1 MSKRLLLLN
10 LVLVS
15 AGVVFSIQL
24 VWAFLATPWL
34 PPSAVARATQPTLPP
49 ATEERASGPLATYDV
64 VASKNLFN
72 PSRSETGTAS
82 VAPSV
87 KPFLH
92 GVVLTDGAPAAF
104 LEDPTTKRVRGYK
117 PGDAVAGGQLE
128 RIEADRVVIRRGE
141 GTFEVLLRDPAKPK
155 AVAAAPPA
163 TPPQPGAAQPRPPL
177 PGVPGVQPGPTVPGQ
192 PPPTLFRRPQLPA
205 APPVR
210 NAPDS

>member
-10 LVLVS
+10 LILVS
-15 AGVVFSIQL
+15 AGIVFSVQL
-24 VWAFLATPWL
+24 VRTFLSTPRL
-34 PPSAVARATQPTLPP
+34 PPLAVARATQPTLPP
-49 ATEERASGPLATYDV
+49 ATEERASVPLATYDV

-92 GVVLTDGAPAAF
+92 GVVLTDGGPAAF
-104 LEDPTTKRVRGYK
+104 LEDPTTKRVRAYK

-155 AVAAAPPA
+155 AVAAASPA
-163 TPPQPGAAQPRPPL
+163 TPGPGAVQPRPPL
-177 PGVPGVQPGPTVPGQ
+177 PGGPGVQPGPTVPGQ
-192 PPPTLFRRPQLPA
+192 PPPTLFRRPQMPA

>member
-15 AGVVFSIQL
+15 GAVVFSVQL
-24 VWAFLATPWL
+24 VRTFLSSPQL
-34 PPSAVARATQPTLPP
+34 PPPPVARPTQPTLPP
-49 ATEERASGPLATYDV
+49 ATQERQSVPLTAYDV

-72 PSRSETGTAS
+72 PSRSEAGTAS
-82 VAPSV
+82 IAPTA

-92 GVVLTDGAPAAF
+92 GVVLRDGAPVAF
-104 LEDPTTKRVRGYK
+104 LEDPATKKVVAYK

-141 GTFEVLLRDPAKPK
+141 GTFEVLLRDPQKPR
-155 AVAAAPPA
+155 AVATAPPA
-163 TPPQPGAAQPRPPL
+163 APGARPL
-177 PGVPGVQPGPTVPGQ
+177 TPGVTQAPQPGPTTPAAI
-192 PPPTLFRRPQLPA
+192 PPTLFRRPQMPV

-210 NAPDS
+210 NAPGS